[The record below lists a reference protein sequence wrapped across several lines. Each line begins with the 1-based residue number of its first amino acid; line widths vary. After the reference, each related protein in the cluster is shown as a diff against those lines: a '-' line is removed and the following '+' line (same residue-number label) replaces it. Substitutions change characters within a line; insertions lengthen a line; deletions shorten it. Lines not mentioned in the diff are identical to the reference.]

1 MDEQIVRAAI
11 DIGPRPLRAIGSPST
26 RSITTTPYAPT
37 RSQVRSSMGGRTC
50 KHYEAITQASLQ
62 GLLSGES

>member
-1 MDEQIVRAAI
+1 MEEQIVRAAI
-11 DIGPRPLRAIGSPST
+11 DRHWAASAAGDRVT
-26 RSITTTPYAPT
+26 EHEITTTPYAPT